1 MEALVM
7 RIYALK
13 CPNCGA
19 ALEVADSLDVFAC
32 SYCGATVQ
40 VERGTGTIS
49 LQLLTKT
56 MRSIQ
61 RSSDRTAAELAIRRL
76 REELVE
82 LEKSLIATLSALPV
96 MLRPGVESPAEVRVQ
111 ALRGRIE
118 DVKAELEKQ
127 LAIVAS

>member
-49 LQLLTKT
+49 LQLTKT

-127 LAIVAS
+127 LTIVAS